1 MKILIGTPAYDG
13 QVCMEYYVAVLQL
26 IAHMARTRPTVSLS
40 PRPFEATLISVARN
54 VLATKALTAGFD
66 YLLFIDADMG
76 FQPSLIDKMLDANQP
91 IVRHHLPKAGH
102 ELRTPAPHRGQPLR
116 RQDMATCRS
125 AIRRG

>member
-1 MKILIGTPAYDG
+1 
-13 QVCMEYYVAVLQL
+13 MEYYVAVLQL

-91 IVRHHLPKAGH
+91 IVATIYPKRATNFEHLHHIAGSHSDAKTWRHVAQRYVGGDDSLVG
-102 ELRTPAPHRGQPLR
+102 
-116 RQDMATCRS
+116 MS
-125 AIRRG
+125 AVAST